1 MIGAIPAGVSA
12 ASWLSNIAATGL
24 PWAAQAASGAAQAVP
39 TFMTP
44 AANWALPFINPA
56 TAAAGAA
63 EVGAGAAT
71 AAEVGVAAGAS
82 SAAGA
87 GGAAGGGALAAL
99 GPVAAVVGSGLAGLA
114 AGWGAA
120 SLIDDHKGGVF
131 GQDEWGQDMSA
142 FDAAAA
148 IGRDTDK
155 AVERGLGGGFIESMV
170 GADAIDT
177 VGDVAGAG
185 MTAVTSIPAAAIGAV
200 DSIYSFF
207 AD

>member
-1 MIGAIPAGVSA
+1 MSVPMFVGGVAQMMEIAANSA
-12 ASWLSNIAATGL
+12 APMISGIQTAS
-24 PWAAQAASGAAQAVP
+24 PWAAYAGEGAASLLGGSGAGAGAG
-39 TFMTP
+39 
-44 AANWALPFINPA
+44 A
-56 TAAAGAA
+56 AAAGGAAA
-63 EVGAGAAT
+63 EVGAGAA
-71 AAEVGVAAGAS
+71 AGAS
-82 SAAGA
+82 S
-87 GGAAGGGALAAL
+87 AAGGGALAAL
-99 GPVAAVVGSGLAGLA
+99 GPAAAVVGSGLAGLA

-120 SLIDDHKGGVF
+120 SLIDGHKGGVF

-155 AVERGLGGGFIESMV
+155 AVERGLGGGMIEGLIGRGGV
-170 GADAIDT
+170 DT